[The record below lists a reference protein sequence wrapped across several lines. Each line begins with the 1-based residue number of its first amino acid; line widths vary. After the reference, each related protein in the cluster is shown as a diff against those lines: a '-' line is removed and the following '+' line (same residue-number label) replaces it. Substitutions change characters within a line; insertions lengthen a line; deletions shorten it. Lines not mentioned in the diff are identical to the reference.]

1 MCAYYNQEEIN
12 MINKGNDDLSV
23 TGSIPSYLLK
33 NKQPRTNRVKQY
45 TIQRQINEM
54 INGKDYN
61 KTVTIRMFGSGDT
74 GTFIRNAVT
83 GEYTNHRVG
92 SKESN
97 LYYSVANCTGLDKL
111 NGPVH
116 LYYNSPSEY
125 EKHQFTAV
133 DQEAKDSW
141 FNRVQNLNEKYA

>member
-1 MCAYYNQEEIN
+1 MTTYYDQEEIN

-23 TGSIPSYLLK
+23 ADSTPSNLLK
-33 NKQPRTNRVKQY
+33 NKQPRTSRVKQY

-54 INGKDYN
+54 INGKGYK
-61 KTVTIRMFGSGDT
+61 KTITIRMFGSGDT

-97 LYYSVANCTGLDKL
+97 LYYSVANCTGLDKM

-125 EKHQFTAV
+125 EKHQFTTV
-133 DQEAKDSW
+133 DEESKYAW
-141 FNRVQNLNEKYA
+141 LNRVTHLRGKYV

>member
-1 MCAYYNQEEIN
+1 MSAYYNQEEIN

-33 NKQPRTNRVKQY
+33 NKQPRTNRSRQF
-45 TIQRQINEM
+45 TIERALYNPID
-54 INGKDYN
+54 GKYY

-83 GEYTNHRVG
+83 GEYSNHRVG

-97 LYYSVANCTGLDKL
+97 LYYSVANCTGIDKL

-125 EKHQFTAV
+125 EKHQFTTV
-133 DQEAKDSW
+133 DQEAKESW
-141 FNRVQNLNEKYA
+141 FNRVKNLNEKYA